1 MDNESLVADLV
12 RWVARAPRDYSEVMA
27 AWRSTCPRLTVW
39 EDSVD
44 GGYVRLQGR
53 TVVVTARGIH
63 FLSRRDRVAGERTPA
78 AQP

>member
-12 RWVARAPRDYSEVMA
+12 GWVARSPRGYSEVMA
-27 AWRSTCPRLTVW
+27 VWRSTCPRLTVW

-44 GGYVRLQGR
+44 GGYVRVRGR
-53 TVVVTARGIH
+53 TVVVTARGIR
-63 FLSRRDRVAGERTPA
+63 FLSSRDRVAGERAPA